1 MPHDDATLPESFAEE
16 LVRAGFDGSDQSRAT
31 LVTALHHPLPR
42 ARSLA
47 IRGLGRHQCVDN
59 AILLPLLR
67 DTNSNVLRDA
77 LEVAAHLETVDD
89 EIGEAL
95 NALLTH
101 DDPLVVEATIF
112 ASGELGLAAL
122 VDSINRITTSHEDA
136 RCREAGVIALGQIGL
151 DQGRDVILAA
161 LQDKP
166 TVRRRAVVALS
177 SFEGPDIETAL
188 DVAAQDRDW
197 QVRSAVEQL
206 RRDPD

>member
-47 IRGLGRHQCVDN
+47 IRGLARHQCVDN

-89 EIGEAL
+89 EISQAL
-95 NALLTH
+95 NTLLTH

-188 DVAAQDRDW
+188 DAAAQDRDW

>member
-47 IRGLGRHQCVDN
+47 IRGLARHQCVDN

-89 EIGEAL
+89 EISQAL
-95 NALLTH
+95 NTLLTH

-177 SFEGPDIETAL
+177 SFEGPDLETAL
-188 DVAAQDRDW
+188 DAAAQDRDW